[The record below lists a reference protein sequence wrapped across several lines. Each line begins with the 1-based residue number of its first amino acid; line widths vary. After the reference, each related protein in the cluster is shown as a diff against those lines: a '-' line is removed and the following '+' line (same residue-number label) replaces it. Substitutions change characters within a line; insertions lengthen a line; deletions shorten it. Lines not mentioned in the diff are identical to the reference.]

1 MTPAEYRATVTA
13 VGRRLTPKH
22 AGVLHIYE
30 AITVPAS
37 KPGNLRREIRL
48 QDGPHV

>member
-22 AGVLHIYE
+22 AGVLHLHEVIVRKPE
-30 AITVPAS
+30 APSRNDDA
-37 KPGNLRREIRL
+37 KG
-48 QDGPHV
+48 

>member
-22 AGVLHIYE
+22 AGVLHIHEVIVRKPE
-30 AITVPAS
+30 APSRKDDA
-37 KPGNLRREIRL
+37 KG
-48 QDGPHV
+48 

>member
-1 MTPAEYRATVTA
+1 MTPAEYRNVVTA

-22 AGVLHIYE
+22 AGVLHLHE
-30 AITVPAS
+30 VITVPAS
-37 KPGNLRREIRL
+37 KPGNLERQIWL